1 MMTMN
6 TNTLHPHPLISLL
19 PLAVLIALIA
29 LVLRIFP
36 DDALSGASQVA
47 LMVASS
53 VCVALSMLVY
63 KTKWTVFEEMIKKT
77 VGDAGVSIL
86 ILLLI
91 GMMSATWMVS
101 GVVPTMIYYGV
112 QLMSPWLFLP
122 CACIISSFISV
133 ITGTSWTTIAT
144 IGIALMGIGDALGI
158 PQPYT
163 AGAIISGAYFGD
175 KMSPMSDTTV
185 LASSM
190 AGADLFSHIRYM
202 LYTTVPSI
210 VISLVLYLVIGL
222 FYNGQEVEVNQYLTG
237 LNNGFNISLWTM
249 VVPLF
254 TALLIYK
261 KMPSLITLLLSS
273 LAACLCAVVLQPEAL
288 MHIAGEKQV
297 NALSLFEGLMLTCY
311 TKTNIDTGFE
321 AINSLVATRGMVG
334 MLSTVWLILCAM
346 CFGSCMVASGML
358 RSITHIIL
366 KGIKGT
372 ASLVCSTVA
381 SGVLLNLVMGD
392 QFLSII
398 MNVSIYH
405 DEYAERGYRPELLSR
420 STEDSATVTSVLVP
434 WTACGMTQSTVL
446 GIPTLVYL
454 PFCFFNIISPIM
466 SCLVAILGFVPKP
479 QPKGTAN
486 AYILLII
493 IAVRSHVYVL
503 PDSETTQ
510 YFCAEGLKCAFSVD
524 FYHFLF
530 ATQKHCGASSLL
542 CTRNRET
549 PGCTAE
555 LYAPP

>member
-1 MMTMN
+1 MELPN
-6 TNTLHPHPLISLL
+6 NLPKPIVSLL
-19 PLAVLIALIA
+19 PLAVLIALI
-29 LVLRIFP
+29 VLIVKMFP

-47 LMVASS
+47 LMASTA
-53 VCVALSMLVY
+53 VCVALSMVFY
-63 KTKWTVFEEMIKKT
+63 RVKWSVFEEMIKKT

-91 GMMSATWMVS
+91 GMMSATWMIS

-112 QLMSPWLFLP
+112 QFMSPVFFLP
-122 CACIISSFISV
+122 CACVIASVISV
-133 ITGTSWTTIAT
+133 VTGTSWTTIAT

-190 AGADLFSHIRYM
+190 AGADLFKHIRYM

-222 FYNGQEVEVNQYLTG
+222 WYKGQIVEVGQYLTG
-237 LNNGFNISLWTM
+237 LSKGFNISLWTM
-249 VVPLF
+249 IVPLF
-254 TALLIYK
+254 TGFLIYK
-261 KMPSLITLLLSS
+261 KIPSLITLLLSS
-273 LAACLCAVVLQPEAL
+273 LAACVCALVCQPHVLVN
-288 MHIAGEKQV
+288 IAGETEV
-297 NALSLFEGLMLTCY
+297 NAKSLFEGIMFTCY
-311 TKTNIDTGFE
+311 THTQVDTGYE
-321 AINSLVATRGMVG
+321 AINELVATRGMAG
-334 MLSTVWLILCAM
+334 MLDTVWLILCAM

-358 RSITHIIL
+358 KSLTHVLL
-366 KGIKGT
+366 KNIKNT
-372 ASLVCSTVA
+372 VSLVCSTVT

-398 MNVSIYH
+398 MNASIYRE
-405 DEYAERGYRPELLSR
+405 EYAERGYKPELLSR

-466 SCLVAILGFVPKP
+466 SCIVAIMGFVPKP
-479 QPKGTAN
+479 EPKQPHNG
-486 AYILLII
+486 
-493 IAVRSHVYVL
+493 
-503 PDSETTQ
+503 
-510 YFCAEGLKCAFSVD
+510 
-524 FYHFLF
+524 
-530 ATQKHCGASSLL
+530 
-542 CTRNRET
+542 
-549 PGCTAE
+549 
-555 LYAPP
+555 

>member
-1 MMTMN
+1 MIFMN
-6 TNTLHPHPLISLL
+6 DNTRTPNPIVSLL
-19 PLAVLIALIA
+19 PLGVLIFLIV
-29 LVLRIFP
+29 LVVRLFP

-47 LMVASS
+47 LMAATT
-53 VCVALSMLVY
+53 VCVALSMVVY
-63 KTKWTVFEEMIKKT
+63 HIKWRVFEDMIKKT

-91 GMMSATWMVS
+91 GMMSATWMIS

-112 QLMSPWLFLP
+112 QLMSPLFFLP
-122 CACIISSFISV
+122 CACIISAVISV
-133 ITGTSWTTIAT
+133 VTGTSWTTIAT

-185 LASSM
+185 LSSSM

-210 VISLVLYLVIGL
+210 VLSLLLYLVIGL
-222 FYNGQEVEVNQYLTG
+222 FYNGQAVEISQYLDG
-237 LNNGFNISLWTM
+237 LNHGFNISLWTM
-249 VVPLF
+249 VVPVF
-254 TALLIYK
+254 TGFLIYR

-273 LAACLCAVVLQPEAL
+273 LAACVCAALLQPDVLAR
-288 MHIAGEKQV
+288 IAGETMV
-297 NALSLFEGLMLTCY
+297 SARSMFEGIMLTCY
-311 TKTNIDTGFE
+311 TKTNVDTGYA
-321 AINSLVATRGMVG
+321 AINSLVATRGMAG
-334 MLSTVWLILCAM
+334 MLNTIWLILCAM

-358 RSITHIIL
+358 HSITHVL
-366 KGIKGT
+366 LRGIRST
-372 ASLVCSTVA
+372 VSLVCSTVA

-398 MNVSIYH
+398 MNVSIYR

-446 GIPTLVYL
+446 GIPTLVYF

-466 SCLVAILGFVPKP
+466 SCLVAVLGFVPKP
-479 QPKGTAN
+479 ER
-486 AYILLII
+486 LINEQI
-493 IAVRSHVYVL
+493 DR
-503 PDSETTQ
+503 
-510 YFCAEGLKCAFSVD
+510 
-524 FYHFLF
+524 
-530 ATQKHCGASSLL
+530 
-542 CTRNRET
+542 
-549 PGCTAE
+549 
-555 LYAPP
+555 

>member
-1 MMTMN
+1 MN
-6 TNTLHPHPLISLL
+6 NTASHPNPLVSLL
-19 PLAVLIALIA
+19 PLTVLITLIV
-29 LVLRIFP
+29 LVVRLFP
-36 DDALSGASQVA
+36 DDALNGASQVA
-47 LMVASS
+47 LMIAST
-53 VCVALSMLVY
+53 VCVALSMIVY
-63 KTKWTVFEEMIKKT
+63 KTRWAVFEDMIKKT

-112 QLMSPWLFLP
+112 QFMSPLFFLP
-122 CACIISSFISV
+122 CACVIASIISV
-133 ITGTSWTTIAT
+133 VTGTSWTTIAT

-158 PQPYT
+158 PRPYT

-190 AGADLFSHIRYM
+190 TGADLFSHIRYM

-210 VISLVLYLVIGL
+210 CVSLVLYLAIGL
-222 FYNGQEVEVNQYLTG
+222 FYNGAKVEISQYLVGLSTG
-237 LNNGFNISLWTM
+237 FDISLWTM
-249 VVPLF
+249 LIPVF
-254 TALLIYK
+254 TGFLIYK

-273 LAACLCAVVLQPEAL
+273 LAACMCAVVLQPHVL
-288 MHIAGEKQV
+288 MHIAGEQTV
-297 NALSLFEGLMLTCY
+297 NARSIFEGLMLTCY
-311 TKTNIDTGFE
+311 SHTNVDTGFE

-358 RSITHIIL
+358 RSITHMLL
-366 KGIKGT
+366 KSIRST
-372 ASLVCSTVA
+372 VSLVCSTVL

-398 MNVSIYH
+398 MNVSIYR

-454 PFCFFNIISPIM
+454 PFCFFNIISPLM

-479 QPKGTAN
+479 K
-486 AYILLII
+486 
-493 IAVRSHVYVL
+493 
-503 PDSETTQ
+503 
-510 YFCAEGLKCAFSVD
+510 KCQTLD
-524 FYHFLF
+524 
-530 ATQKHCGASSLL
+530 
-542 CTRNRET
+542 
-549 PGCTAE
+549 
-555 LYAPP
+555 

>member
-1 MMTMN
+1 MITMN

-222 FYNGQEVEVNQYLTG
+222 FYNGQKVEVNQYLTG

-479 QPKGTAN
+479 QPK
-486 AYILLII
+486 
-493 IAVRSHVYVL
+493 
-503 PDSETTQ
+503 
-510 YFCAEGLKCAFSVD
+510 K
-524 FYHFLF
+524 
-530 ATQKHCGASSLL
+530 
-542 CTRNRET
+542 
-549 PGCTAE
+549 TAE
-555 LYAPP
+555 AA

>member
-1 MMTMN
+1 MN
-6 TNTLHPHPLISLL
+6 NHSTLPSPLVSIL
-19 PLAVLIALIA
+19 PLAVLITLIV
-29 LVLRIFP
+29 LVVRLFP
-36 DDALSGASQVA
+36 DDALNGASQVA
-47 LMVASS
+47 LMIAST
-53 VCVALSMLVY
+53 VCVALTMIVY
-63 KTKWTVFEEMIKKT
+63 KMKWTVFEDMIKKT

-112 QLMSPWLFLP
+112 QLMSPLFFLP
-122 CACIISSFISV
+122 CACIISSIISV
-133 ITGTSWTTIAT
+133 VTGTSWTTIAT

-190 AGADLFSHIRYM
+190 AGADLFRHIRYM

-210 VISLVLYLVIGL
+210 SISLVLYLAIGL
-222 FYNGQEVEVNQYLTG
+222 FYNGTEVEISQYLTG
-237 LNNGFNISLWTM
+237 LSHGFNISLWTM
-249 VVPLF
+249 LIPAF
-254 TALLIYK
+254 TGFLIYK

-273 LAACLCAVVLQPEAL
+273 LAACVCAVILQPQAL
-288 MHIAGEKQV
+288 MHIAGEPTV
-297 NALSLFEGLMLTCY
+297 NARSLFEGLMLTCY
-311 TKTNIDTGFE
+311 SKTGIDTGYE
-321 AINSLVATRGMVG
+321 AINSLVATRGMIG

-358 RSITHIIL
+358 RSITHVLL
-366 KGIKGT
+366 KSIRNT
-372 ASLVCSTVA
+372 VSLVCSTVL

-398 MNVSIYH
+398 MNVSIYR
-405 DEYAERGYRPELLSR
+405 DEYDRRGYRPELLSR

-454 PFCFFNIISPIM
+454 PFCFFNILSPVM
-466 SCLVAILGFVPKP
+466 SCLAAIFGFVPKP
-479 QPKGTAN
+479 EPQRQECFTE
-486 AYILLII
+486 
-493 IAVRSHVYVL
+493 R
-503 PDSETTQ
+503 
-510 YFCAEGLKCAFSVD
+510 
-524 FYHFLF
+524 
-530 ATQKHCGASSLL
+530 
-542 CTRNRET
+542 
-549 PGCTAE
+549 PGQ
-555 LYAPP
+555 

>member
-222 FYNGQEVEVNQYLTG
+222 FYNGQKVEVNQYLTG

-273 LAACLCAVVLQPEAL
+273 LAACLCAIVLQPEAL

-479 QPKGTAN
+479 QPK
-486 AYILLII
+486 
-493 IAVRSHVYVL
+493 
-503 PDSETTQ
+503 
-510 YFCAEGLKCAFSVD
+510 K
-524 FYHFLF
+524 
-530 ATQKHCGASSLL
+530 
-542 CTRNRET
+542 
-549 PGCTAE
+549 TAE
-555 LYAPP
+555 AA

>member
-1 MMTMN
+1 MN
-6 TNTLHPHPLISLL
+6 PKTSSPHPLVSLL
-19 PLAVLIALIA
+19 PLVVLITLIM
-29 LVLRIFP
+29 LVVRLFP
-36 DDALSGASQVA
+36 DDALGGASQVA
-47 LMVASS
+47 LMIASS
-53 VCVALSMLVY
+53 ICVALSMLVY
-63 KTKWTVFEEMIKKT
+63 KTRWEVFENMIKKT

-91 GMMSATWMVS
+91 GMMSATWMIS

-112 QLMSPWLFLP
+112 QVMSPLLFLP
-122 CACIISSFISV
+122 CACIISSVISV
-133 ITGTSWTTIAT
+133 VTGTSWTTIAT

-158 PQPYT
+158 PGAYT

-202 LYTTVPSI
+202 LFTTVPSI
-210 VISLVLYLVIGL
+210 VISLVLYLIIGL
-222 FYNGQEVEVNQYLTG
+222 FYKGQEVEINQYLVG
-237 LNNGFNISLWTM
+237 LSNGFNISLFTM
-249 VVPLF
+249 IVPLF
-254 TALLIYK
+254 TGFLIYK
-261 KMPSLITLLLSS
+261 KIPSLITLLLSS
-273 LAACLCAVVLQPEAL
+273 LVACIVAVVLQPDVL
-288 MHIAGEKQV
+288 MRIAGSNIINV
-297 NALSLFEGLMLTCY
+297 RTMFEGLMITCY

-334 MLSTVWLILCAM
+334 MLSTIWLILCAM

-358 RSITHIIL
+358 KSITHVLL
-366 KGIKGT
+366 KGIRNT

-454 PFCFFNIISPIM
+454 PFCFFNIISPVM
-466 SCLVAILGFVPKP
+466 SIVVAALGYKIFRK
-479 QPKGTAN
+479 
-486 AYILLII
+486 
-493 IAVRSHVYVL
+493 
-503 PDSETTQ
+503 SESQQTGVS
-510 YFCAEGLKCAFSVD
+510 AA
-524 FYHFLF
+524 
-530 ATQKHCGASSLL
+530 
-542 CTRNRET
+542 
-549 PGCTAE
+549 
-555 LYAPP
+555 

>member
-1 MMTMN
+1 MN
-6 TNTLHPHPLISLL
+6 TNTSHPHPLVSLL

-29 LVLRIFP
+29 LVLRLFP

-210 VISLVLYLVIGL
+210 AISLVLYLVIGL
-222 FYNGQEVEVNQYLTG
+222 FYNGQDVEVSQYLAG

-288 MHIAGEKQV
+288 MHIAGESQV
-297 NALSLFEGLMLTCY
+297 SARSLFEGLMLTCY
-311 TKTNIDTGFE
+311 TKTNIDTGYE

-358 RSITHIIL
+358 KSITHIIL

-381 SGVLLNLVMGD
+381 SGVLLNLIMGD

-479 QPKGTAN
+479 QPK
-486 AYILLII
+486 
-493 IAVRSHVYVL
+493 
-503 PDSETTQ
+503 E
-510 YFCAEGLKCAFSVD
+510 
-524 FYHFLF
+524 
-530 ATQKHCGASSLL
+530 
-542 CTRNRET
+542 
-549 PGCTAE
+549 TAE
-555 LYAPP
+555 AVA

>member
-237 LNNGFNISLWTM
+237 QNNGFNISLWTM

-479 QPKGTAN
+479 QPKGTAE
-486 AYILLII
+486 A
-493 IAVRSHVYVL
+493 A
-503 PDSETTQ
+503 
-510 YFCAEGLKCAFSVD
+510 A
-524 FYHFLF
+524 
-530 ATQKHCGASSLL
+530 
-542 CTRNRET
+542 
-549 PGCTAE
+549 
-555 LYAPP
+555 